1 MQVKSVCLAVALAGA
16 ALSVQAGPVLD
27 AVRARGQV
35 ICGVNTAAPGFSS
48 VDSRGNWS
56 GLDVDT
62 CRAVAAAVLG
72 DASKV
77 KAVPLSSPQRFTA
90 LQSGEV
96 DMLARNTTW
105 DADA

>member
-72 DASKV
+72 VASKV
-77 KAVPLSSPQRFTA
+77 
-90 LQSGEV
+90 
-96 DMLARNTTW
+96 
-105 DADA
+105 

>member
-48 VDSRGNWS
+48 VDSRGN
-56 GLDVDT
+56 
-62 CRAVAAAVLG
+62 
-72 DASKV
+72 
-77 KAVPLSSPQRFTA
+77 
-90 LQSGEV
+90 
-96 DMLARNTTW
+96 
-105 DADA
+105 